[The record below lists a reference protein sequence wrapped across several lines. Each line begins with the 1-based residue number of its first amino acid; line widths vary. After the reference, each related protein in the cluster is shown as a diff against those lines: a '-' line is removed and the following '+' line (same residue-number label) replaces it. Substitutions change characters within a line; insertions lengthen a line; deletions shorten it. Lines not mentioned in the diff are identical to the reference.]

1 MKIYIKNM
9 VCNRCNIVVK
19 SELEKIGLHAISV
32 QLGEV
37 ELLEDFKN
45 DEKEILSKRLH
56 ALGFELLENKI
67 AVTIERIKNLIVD
80 MVHHQGNE
88 LRTNLSHY
96 LAEQLG
102 QDYNILSNLFS
113 EAEGKTIE
121 HYLITQKIERV
132 KELLLYDELTLSEIA
147 IQLNYSD
154 VAHLSNQFKKT
165 TGFTPTHFKKT
176 KENVRLQIDKL

>member
-37 ELLEDFKN
+37 ELLEDFIE

-67 AVTIERIKNLIVD
+67 AITIERIKNLIVD
-80 MVHHQGNE
+80 LVHHQENE
-88 LRTNLSHY
+88 LKTNLSNY
-96 LAEQLG
+96 LSEQLG
-102 QDYNILSNLFS
+102 QDYNALSNLFS
-113 EAEGKTIE
+113 EVEGKTIE
-121 HYLITQKIERV
+121 HYFITQKIERV

-154 VAHLSNQFKKT
+154 VAHLSNQFKKM
-165 TGFTPTHFKKT
+165 TGFTPTHFKKI
-176 KENVRLQIDKL
+176 KENIRLQIDKL

>member
-19 SELEKIGLHAISV
+19 SEIEKIGLHAVSV

-80 MVHHQGNE
+80 LVHHQDNE
-88 LRTNLSHY
+88 LKTNLSHY
-96 LAEQLG
+96 LAQQLG
-102 QDYNILSNLFS
+102 QDYNALSNLFS
-113 EAEGKTIE
+113 EVEGKTIE
-121 HYLITQKIERV
+121 HYFITQKIERV
-132 KELLLYDELTLSEIA
+132 KELLLYDEFTLSEIA
-147 IQLNYSD
+147 IQLKYND
-154 VAHLSNQFKKT
+154 VAHLSNQFKKV
-165 TGFTPTHFKKT
+165 TGSTPTYFKKA
-176 KENVRLQIDKL
+176 KEAI

>member
-1 MKIYIKNM
+1 M

-19 SELEKIGLHAISV
+19 SEIEKIGLHAVSV

-80 MVHHQGNE
+80 LVHHQDNE
-88 LRTNLSHY
+88 LKTNLSHY
-96 LAEQLG
+96 LAQQLG
-102 QDYNILSNLFS
+102 QDYNALSNLFS
-113 EAEGKTIE
+113 EVEGKTIE
-121 HYLITQKIERV
+121 HYFITQKIERV
-132 KELLLYDELTLSEIA
+132 KELLLYDEFTLSEIA
-147 IQLNYSD
+147 IQLKYND
-154 VAHLSNQFKKT
+154 VAHLSNQFKKV
-165 TGFTPTHFKKT
+165 TGSTPTYFKKA
-176 KENVRLQIDKL
+176 KEAI